1 MHFLSHTRMKMEEQF
16 QGNSNPEDF
25 DLEQFNQDNS
35 TPDVSE
41 QNAGA
46 DVFAPIEEPTEE
58 ELAAAMEVDIA
69 TQPQEQATEGEVP
82 QEDTIVNPLLEA
94 DDIFD
99 ERDEIINQVT
109 EDLEDAD
116 TADEVMEVLYD
127 LHKGQLRAALK
138 KRAQLE
144 KKDEENKEKLLK
156 LEEEMAERQTEA
168 EPEQN
173 AGADVFAPI
182 EEKEEVKPFE
192 PFSFEPKKTEPEI
205 AETPEPQPQATSEEL
220 FGDFLSGENGFGGI
234 SLDMLSGE
242 NKTDTED
249 ALKDNGNPFEDASTT
264 YESGGY
270 IDKNEYYEAKEASK
284 ENIKKGAYLTENDGL
299 FDPDNIEDDQV
310 IIGKESAS
318 TKSTAASPLGG
329 MAEEE
334 TPSEESEKQPKYK
347 VKKEKQ
353 KQFVDNG
360 DTSGKGV
367 AWMAYILFFIPLI
380 FAGKKSY
387 VRHHA
392 NQGLA
397 INFVDIII
405 AALIGAKFLPMEFVT
420 QNEDLFQILYAVG
433 LFIALVSVIVRLA
446 MAVLSLFGKRFRLP
460 ILGKFNIIK
469 SE

>member
-1 MHFLSHTRMKMEEQF
+1 MEEQF
-16 QGNSNPEDF
+16 QENSNPEDF
-25 DLEQFNQDNS
+25 DVEQFNQDNS
-35 TPDVSE
+35 TPAEPE

-69 TQPQEQATEGEVP
+69 AQPQAQPNEEEA
-82 QEDTIVNPLLEA
+82 QEETVVNPLLEA
-94 DDIFD
+94 DDLFD
-99 ERDEIINQVT
+99 ERDEIIDQVA

-116 TADEVMEVLYD
+116 TADKVMEVLYG

-144 KKDEENKEKLLK
+144 RKEKEDNEKLSK
-156 LEEEMAERQTEA
+156 LEQEMAEKQTEVVESQESE
-168 EPEQN
+168 EPSEHVEEQE
-173 AGADVFAPI
+173 D
-182 EEKEEVKPFE
+182 VKPFE
-192 PFSFEPKKTEPEI
+192 PFSFEPNKKTEPEI
-205 AETPEPQPQATSEEL
+205 AEAPEPQPQATSEEL

-242 NKTDTED
+242 NKTDAVD
-249 ALKDNGNPFEDASTT
+249 ALKDNVNPFEDAQTT
-264 YESGGY
+264 YETGGY
-270 IDKNEYYEAKEASK
+270 IDKNEYYEAKETSK
-284 ENIKKGAYLTENDGL
+284 ENIKKNAYLTENDGL
-299 FDPDNIEDDQV
+299 FDPDNIEEEQV
-310 IIGKESAS
+310 IVGKESA
-318 TKSTAASPLGG
+318 TAKLSTASPIEEPTEEAS
-329 MAEEE
+329 AEEN
-334 TPSEESEKQPKYK
+334 EKKPKYK

-353 KQFVDNG
+353 KEFVDSG

-392 NQGLA
+392 NQGLL

-420 QNEDLFQILYAVG
+420 QNEELFQILYAVG
-433 LFIALVSVIVRLA
+433 LFIALVSIFTRLA
-446 MAVLSLFGKRFRLP
+446 MAVLSLFGKRYRLP
-460 ILGKFNIIK
+460 ILGKLNIIK
-469 SE
+469 SV

>member
-1 MHFLSHTRMKMEEQF
+1 MEEEF
-16 QGNSNPEDF
+16 QDNTNPEDF

-35 TPDVSE
+35 TPAEPE

-46 DVFAPIEEPTEE
+46 DVFAPIEGPTEE
-58 ELAAAMEVDIA
+58 ELAAAMESDIA
-69 TQPQEQATEGEVP
+69 EQPQEQATEEEP
-82 QEDTIVNPLLEA
+82 QEETVVNPLLEA
-94 DDIFD
+94 DDLFD
-99 ERDEIINQVT
+99 ERDEIINQVA
-109 EDLEDAD
+109 EDLDDAD
-116 TADEVMEVLYD
+116 TADEVMEVLYG

-144 KKDEENKEKLLK
+144 RKEKEDKEKLSK
-156 LEEEMAERQTEA
+156 LEQKMADKQTEV
-168 EPEQN
+168 ESQESEQSSES
-173 AGADVFAPI
+173 V
-182 EEKEEVKPFE
+182 EEQEDVKPFE
-192 PFSFEPKKTEPEI
+192 PFTFEPNKKTEPEI
-205 AETPEPQPQATSEEL
+205 AEAPEPQPQATSEEL

-249 ALKDNGNPFEDASTT
+249 ALKDNGNPFEDATK

-310 IIGKESAS
+310 IVGKESAS
-318 TKSTAASPLGG
+318 KKSSEASPFGG
-329 MAEEE
+329 MTEE
-334 TPSEESEKQPKYK
+334 TPADEDEKQPKYK

-353 KQFVDNG
+353 KQFVDSG

-392 NQGLA
+392 NQGLV
-397 INFVDIII
+397 INFVDVII
-405 AALIGAKFLPMEFVT
+405 AALIGAKFLPMDFIS
-420 QNEDLFQILYAVG
+420 QNEELFQILYAVG
-433 LFIALVSVIVRLA
+433 LFIALISIFTRLA

-460 ILGKFNIIK
+460 ILGKLNIIK